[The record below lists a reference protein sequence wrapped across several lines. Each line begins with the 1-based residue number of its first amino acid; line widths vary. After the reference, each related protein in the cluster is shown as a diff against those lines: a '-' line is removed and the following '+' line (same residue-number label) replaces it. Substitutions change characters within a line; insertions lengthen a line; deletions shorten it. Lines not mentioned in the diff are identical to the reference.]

1 MHLTAQERDR
11 LVVAQAAEL
20 ARRRLAR
27 GARLGATEAAALI
40 IDEVHEWA
48 WDGMELDEVVARAKA
63 LLSPEQVLPRVPE
76 MVAHLQV
83 DALFPAGSFLVDL
96 VNPIGLARDLVS
108 SDGPP
113 RELNHG
119 RPRRQVTLT
128 NESSRTVRVTSHVD
142 ISQINPLL
150 RVEGEPVTGWRLD
163 IPAGSS
169 LAWAPGETRTVT
181 FVPWESAA
189 SPRPAPAPVAE
200 GISHDVA

>member
-11 LVVAQAAEL
+11 LVVAQAADL

-48 WDGMELDEVVARAKA
+48 WDGVELDEVVTRAKV
-63 LLSPEQVLPRVPE
+63 LLGPEQVLPGVPE

-96 VNPIGLARDLVS
+96 VSPIGTARDLVS
-108 SDGPP
+108 SLGPP
-113 RELNHG
+113 RELNPG
-119 RPRRQVTLT
+119 RPRRQVTVT
-128 NESSRTVRVTSHVD
+128 NESPRTVRVTSHVD

-150 RVEGEPVTGWRLD
+150 RVEGEPIIGWRLD

-169 LAWAPGETRTVT
+169 LAWTPGETRAVT
-181 FVPWESAA
+181 LVPWESAP
-189 SPRPAPAPVAE
+189 SDRPQHPQQE
-200 GISHDVA
+200 GNGHDVA